1 MMNNF
6 AYRHAF
12 GLGLACL
19 FVVAVGCGSGSGPA
33 LDPSTQAT
41 ISGTVTIDGTPI
53 PVDSVVHFES
63 ADTGTT
69 ATGKIDALGNFSAVV
84 PDPKKGLVAGRYRV
98 MVAPPPKPAVEMSNM
113 DAYSNAMKSGGAAAK
128 PGSGNSSSP
137 IPKQFQS
144 LQTTKLILEVKPG
157 PNTFNIDLAKIQ

>member
-1 MMNNF
+1 MMYNP
-6 AYRHAF
+6 AYRRTF

-19 FVVAVGCGSGSGPA
+19 LIAAIGCGSGSPA

-53 PVDSVVHFES
+53 PVDSIVHFES
-63 ADTGTT
+63 TDTGTT

-98 MVAPPPKPAVEMSNM
+98 MVAPPPKPAVQMS
-113 DAYSNAMKSGGAAAK
+113 DVGAYTNAMKSGGAAAK
-128 PGSGNSSSP
+128 PGSGENSSP
-137 IPKQFQS
+137 IPKLFQS
-144 LQTTKLILEVKPG
+144 LQTTKLILEVKAG